1 MNPTTDTLSHIRL
14 ENLTYSYPYSDFQA
28 LSDVNLELK
37 KGEFVL
43 LVGPSGC
50 GKSTLVRC
58 LNRLVPEISGG
69 SFSGRVLLR
78 GKDLKHEK
86 VHKLALEVGMVFQNP
101 ETQLFSL
108 TVAEDLAFGPE
119 NLGLSS
125 PEVRSRVETALKEV
139 GLERLRDHFIFTLSG
154 GEKQRTAIGGN
165 LAMQPEIL
173 VLDEP
178 TSDLDPAG
186 TREVL
191 ELLRRLNA
199 EKQTTLILIEHK
211 LDAVFEMADRM
222 LVMDNG
228 RLILDG
234 KPFEILCRE
243 EEKLRSL
250 GIHPPQLTE
259 IASLLGLGSETSNVP
274 AYETLLKRLTELLQA
289 SEAENQLGS
298 QEWAE
303 SEIPASMLQPPE
315 SLPHVR
321 VENLCYRHED
331 GSEAFENLNFE
342 IKHGEFLALLGH
354 NGAGKTTLA
363 GHLIGF
369 CRPACG
375 RVLLNGKDISK
386 YSTAQLSKQVGYLFQ
401 NPDSQIFTDSVLEE
415 VRFGLENLGMSEEEI
430 KRLANSA
437 LEMMELSAYIKRH
450 PHALSRGQRQ
460 RLAVAS
466 ILALE
471 PDLLVLDEPTTGQD
485 RGHIRNFLDKI
496 RELNRL
502 GKTVIL
508 ITHDMEL
515 AAEYAERVV
524 VMKQGK
530 ILLDGPTAEV
540 FSSPEELGAAGLIPP
555 LPARLALD
563 LRKQGID
570 TPRLL
575 TVSDLKNFLRARC
588 PELPD
593 CRKTEKTA
601 EEIEEITAEEMEEI
615 TAEEMEEKVSLF

>member
-1 MNPTTDTLSHIRL
+1 MEPSKATSPQIRL
-14 ENLTYSYPYSDFQA
+14 EKITYNYPYSDSAA
-28 LSDVNLELK
+28 LSDVDLELK

-43 LVGPSGC
+43 LAGPSGC

-58 LNRLVPEISGG
+58 LNRLVPEVSGG
-69 SFSGRVLLR
+69 SFSGSVLLR

-86 VHKLALEVGMVFQNP
+86 VHSLALEVGMVFQNP

-119 NLGLSS
+119 NLGL
-125 PEVRSRVETALKEV
+125 PREEIRTRVKKALKEV
-139 GLERLRDHFIFTLSG
+139 GLEGLEDHFIFTLSG

-186 TREVL
+186 TGEVL
-191 ELLRRLNA
+191 ELLKRLNA
-199 EKQTTLILIEHK
+199 ENRTTLILIEHK
-211 LDAVFEMADRM
+211 LDDVFEMADRM
-222 LVMDNG
+222 LVMDEG
-228 RLILDG
+228 KVILDG

-243 EEKLRSL
+243 EEKLRKL

-259 IASLLGLGSETSNVP
+259 IARFLGFSPENSSIP
-274 AYETLLKRLTELLQA
+274 AYIPDYDTLLKRLKELLQA
-289 SEAENQLGS
+289 SEVEIHPEGHEKRL
-298 QEWAE
+298 
-303 SEIPASMLQPPE
+303 SEVPDPAPQPRN
-315 SLPHVR
+315 SHSHVLI
-321 VENLCYRHED
+321 EQLCYRHED
-331 GSEAFENLNFE
+331 GSETFENLNFE
-342 IKHGEFLALLGH
+342 IKRGEFLALLGH

-369 CRPACG
+369 YRPSSG
-375 RVLLNGKDISK
+375 RILLDGKDIRG
-386 YSTAQLSKQVGYLFQ
+386 YSTARLSKKVGYLFQ
-401 NPDSQIFTDSVLEE
+401 NPDSQIFTNSVFEE
-415 VRFGLENLGMSEEEI
+415 VCFGLENLGIPEEKI
-430 KRLANSA
+430 KKLAGSA
-437 LEMMELSAYIKRH
+437 LEMMELSAYRNRH

-485 RGHIRNFLDKI
+485 RGHIRKFLDKI

-540 FSSPEELGAAGLIPP
+540 FSSPEELGAAGLLPP

-570 TPRLL
+570 IPRIL
-575 TVSDLKNFLRARC
+575 TVSDLKRFLKARC
-588 PELPD
+588 PELSA
-593 CRKTEKTA
+593 CRPM
-601 EEIEEITAEEMEEI
+601 EIEKIVEENDGGEE
-615 TAEEMEEKVSLF
+615 VSLL